1 MPERDRF
8 VADTNVILSRLFF
21 VNSVPAMAMRR
32 ATAEF
37 QLIVCS
43 ETVRELESVLCRS
56 KFDVYLTLDE
66 RLTFFHRLHRSALH
80 IESVPV
86 IAACRDPKDDK
97 FLALAV
103 AGQAKMIL
111 SGDRDLLAL
120 HPFRGIDILNPR
132 QYIDLN
138 RA

>member
-1 MPERDRF
+1 MTEY
-8 VADTNVILSRLFF
+8 
-21 VNSVPAMAMRR
+21 
-32 ATAEF
+32 

-43 ETVRELESVLCRS
+43 ETLLELESVLCRP
-56 KFDVYLTLDE
+56 KFDAYLTLNE
-66 RLTFFHRLHRSALH
+66 RLQFFHRLHRSALR
-80 IESVPV
+80 IESVPA
-86 IAACRDPKDDK
+86 ISACRDPKDDK
-97 FLALAV
+97 LLALAV
-103 AGQAKMIL
+103 AGQAKLIL